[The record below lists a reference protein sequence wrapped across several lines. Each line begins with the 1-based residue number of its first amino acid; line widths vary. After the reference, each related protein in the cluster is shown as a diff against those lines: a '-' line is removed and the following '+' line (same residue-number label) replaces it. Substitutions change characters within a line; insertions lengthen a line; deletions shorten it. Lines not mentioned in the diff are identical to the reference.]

1 MGHSIIVESG
11 DCAQSRSFVYLNVG
25 LMSRNFLG
33 NSPVA
38 GPILQFSLLI
48 VPLVMNCF
56 YMVYSLTG
64 WILDGRDRR
73 NWSIEALSVGVWVLV
88 FIVLFSGL
96 VIAYTRWRGGSWW
109 HPLSISSFGH
119 MALAILLTISVLIT
133 VKL

>member
-1 MGHSIIVESG
+1 
-11 DCAQSRSFVYLNVG
+11 
-25 LMSRNFLG
+25 MSRNFLG
-33 NSPVA
+33 SSPVA

-73 NWSIEALSVGVWVLV
+73 NWSIEAPSVGIWVLV
-88 FIVLFSGL
+88 FILLFSGL

-109 HPLSISSFGH
+109 HPLSISSIGH
-119 MALAILLTISVLIT
+119 VGLAILLTISVLIT

>member
-1 MGHSIIVESG
+1 
-11 DCAQSRSFVYLNVG
+11 
-25 LMSRNFLG
+25 MSRNFLG
-33 NSPVA
+33 SSSVA

-73 NWSIEALSVGVWVLV
+73 NWSIEAPTVGIWVLV
-88 FIVLFSGL
+88 FTVLFSGL

-109 HPLSISSFGH
+109 HPLSISSIGH
-119 MALAILLTISVLIT
+119 VVLAILLTISVLIT